1 MGRHHKSVVISP
13 YSPKSHGSNTH
24 TRVSMSSIKDD
35 QNVAFLFF
43 QLGPRNSAPTTSVR
57 GCQRSGARHR
67 NPIRIRGNLLLI
79 RRIGP
84 RPRLD

>member
-43 QLGPRNSAPTTSVR
+43 QLGPATQPRQPRYADVNDQAR
-57 GCQRSGARHR
+57 GAAIQFGFEEISY
-67 NPIRIRGNLLLI
+67 
-79 RRIGP
+79 
-84 RPRLD
+84 